1 MEKVGFIGAYDK
13 IDCILYIAK
22 ILRTV
27 GKKVLVVDSTINQ
40 KAKYIV
46 PVIYPTVSYV
56 TEFEE
61 MDVAVGFEDFD
72 AIKNYL
78 GVPEQ
83 NELDYDYALVDIDRA
98 GALIDF
104 EINPTDQ
111 NYFVT
116 AFDLYSLK
124 RGLEILN
131 NVQEP
136 YNLTKVLFSKDMT
149 KEEDDYLNFLS
160 LGLKIVWDENRVYFP
175 LENGDSLVIAESQR
189 LSKIRFRQ
197 LSIQYKDSLM
207 FIAEQILKDT
217 NGSQIRKAMK
227 NIEKGA

>member
-1 MEKVGFIGAYDK
+1 M
-13 IDCILYIAK
+13 
-22 ILRTV
+22 
-27 GKKVLVVDSTINQ
+27 DSTINQ

-46 PVIYPTVSYV
+46 PVINPTVSYV

>member
-1 MEKVGFIGAYDK
+1 
-13 IDCILYIAK
+13 
-22 ILRTV
+22 
-27 GKKVLVVDSTINQ
+27 
-40 KAKYIV
+40 
-46 PVIYPTVSYV
+46 
-56 TEFEE
+56 
-61 MDVAVGFEDFD
+61 
-72 AIKNYL
+72 
-78 GVPEQ
+78 
-83 NELDYDYALVDIDRA
+83 
-98 GALIDF
+98 
-104 EINPTDQ
+104 
-111 NYFVT
+111 
-116 AFDLYSLK
+116 
-124 RGLEILN
+124 
-131 NVQEP
+131 
-136 YNLTKVLFSKDMT
+136 MT